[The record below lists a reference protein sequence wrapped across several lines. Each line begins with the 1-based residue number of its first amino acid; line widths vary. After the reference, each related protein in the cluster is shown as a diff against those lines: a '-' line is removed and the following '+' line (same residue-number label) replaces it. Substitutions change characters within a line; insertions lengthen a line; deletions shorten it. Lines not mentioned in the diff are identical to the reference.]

1 MQNSTLE
8 NLGGGNIAIITRSI
22 TKSIDVEA
30 NSWTTHIF
38 NGYDIPKGYTYL
50 FSVPNINIAGVVCV
64 VTNHSS
70 TGAYVRV
77 HALSAVKANL
87 TVTQVYFKQ

>member
-1 MQNSTLE
+1 ME
-8 NLGGGNIAIITRSI
+8 NINGGGNAAIVTRSI
-22 TKSIDVEA
+22 TKSIDVTA

-50 FSVPNINIAGVVCV
+50 FSFSNVGSSGVICV

-77 HALSAVKANL
+77 HALSAVKTNL